1 MGTTINTKYNLKLEA
16 LTIAKRLVEHGITN
30 DLDTLSSVTN
40 LCKEEIAHYIFKNK
54 KANHE

>member
-1 MGTTINTKYNLKLEA
+1 MGTTINTKYNLKLEP
-16 LTIAKRLVEHGITN
+16 LTIAKRLVEQGITN

-54 KANHE
+54 KS